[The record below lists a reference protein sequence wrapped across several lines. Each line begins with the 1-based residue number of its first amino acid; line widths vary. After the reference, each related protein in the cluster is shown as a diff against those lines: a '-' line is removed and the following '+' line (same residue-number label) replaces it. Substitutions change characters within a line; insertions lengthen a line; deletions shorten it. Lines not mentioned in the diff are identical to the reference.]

1 MSVIVVT
8 GAAQGMGRACVERL
22 RGAAEHL
29 LAVDLDAP
37 AIDGTVGIAC
47 DVGDPAAVARVA
59 ERARELGPFQSL
71 VHAAGISPTMGDA
84 RRVFE
89 VDLVGTQ
96 LLLDAFEPLVVAGS
110 SAVCFA
116 SSAAHQIALAG
127 PDPDLDA
134 FVEDPRA
141 PGFLDGVAERFADSG
156 MAYAYAKRGV
166 QRAVAR
172 AAVVWGRRGGRVNS
186 VSPGIIDTGMGRQEF
201 AQQPMMQ
208 VILDHTPL
216 ARLGHADEVAALVG
230 FLVSDDASFVTGIDV
245 LIDGGAQEGLR
256 ALASGAS

>member
-1 MSVIVVT
+1 MTVIVVT
-8 GAAQGMGRACVERL
+8 GAAQGMGRACIDRL
-22 RGAAEHL
+22 RGEAEYL

-37 AIDGTVGIAC
+37 VIDGALGIAC
-47 DVGDPAAVARVA
+47 DVADPAAVTRVAARV
-59 ERARELGPFQSL
+59 RELGTFRAL

-96 LLLDAFEPLVVAGS
+96 LLLDAFEPLVTPGA

-127 PDPDLDA
+127 PDRELDA
-134 FVEDPRA
+134 FVEDPLA

-172 AAVVWGRRGGRVNS
+172 AAVTWGRRGGRVNS

-216 ARLGHADEVAALVG
+216 ARLGRADEVAALVG
-230 FLVSDDASFVTGIDV
+230 FLVSDGASFVTGIDV
-245 LIDGGAQEGLR
+245 LVDGGAQEGLR

>member
-1 MSVIVVT
+1 
-8 GAAQGMGRACVERL
+8 MGLACVEQL
-22 RGAAEHL
+22 RPTVEHL
-29 LAVDLDAP
+29 VAVDVEAP
-37 AIDGTVGIAC
+37 VIDGTVGLAC
-47 DVGDPAAVARVA
+47 DVADPAAIARVVDA
-59 ERARELGPFQSL
+59 VRDLGPFRSL

-89 VDLVGTQ
+89 VDLLGTQ
-96 LLLDAFEPLVVAGS
+96 WLLDAFEPLVEAGAN
-110 SAVCFA
+110 AVCFA

-127 PDPDLDA
+127 PDPALDA
-134 FVEDPRA
+134 FVEAPLA

-172 AAVVWGRRGGRVNS
+172 AAVTWGRRGGRVNS
-186 VSPGIIDTGMGRQEF
+186 VSPGIIDTSMGRQEF

-208 VILDHTPL
+208 VIFDHTPL
-216 ARLGHADEVAALVG
+216 ARLGRPEEVAALVA

-245 LIDGGAQEGLR
+245 LVDGGAQEGLR
-256 ALASGAS
+256 ALAAGGA